1 MAIRFSSAAARALGE
16 TWHRLL
22 SAKPGNC
29 WLEFY
34 SGGMPKTPDTAVPT
48 ERLLAR
54 LAVNTRTMEVE
65 SANAVRSGDAGWCRL
80 VAANG
85 AAVADFDLS
94 LKGGGGT
101 IEFNTLG
108 LRKDG
113 PVSVFRALDFFG
125 SLQRDD
131 EDE

>member
-1 MAIRFSSAAARALGE
+1 MGIQFSRAAQKALSE
-16 TWHRLL
+16 TWHRML
-22 SAKPGNC
+22 SSKPGNC

-34 SGGMPKTPDTAVPT
+34 TGTMPKTPDTPVPT

-54 LAVNTRTMEVE
+54 LPVHTRTMEVA

-85 AAVADFDLS
+85 SAVADFDLS

-125 SLQRDD
+125 ALPR
-131 EDE
+131 EN